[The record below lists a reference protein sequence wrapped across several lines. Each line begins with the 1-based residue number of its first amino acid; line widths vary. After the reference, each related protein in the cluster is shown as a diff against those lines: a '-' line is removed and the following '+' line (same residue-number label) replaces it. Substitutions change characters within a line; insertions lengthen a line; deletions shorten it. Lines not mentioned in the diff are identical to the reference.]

1 MKPKT
6 SLFFEPCVPL
16 SSKIV
21 AVVYESGLSMEGY
34 EVRRVLLGL

>member
-16 SSKIV
+16 QSKIA
-21 AVVYESGLSMEGY
+21 AVVYESGLSIKGY
-34 EVRRVLLGL
+34 EIRRVLLGL